1 MSMELVV
8 EVLVVDDSAVDRQLA
23 GRLIEK
29 QSHLSV
35 GHAAD
40 GREALSI
47 IRQQCPDIVVTDLL
61 MPGMDGLELVRV
73 LRDEY
78 PQLPVVLMTG
88 HGSETVATE
97 ALRLGAARDVP
108 TCRLAQDLVPTVQ
121 NVLDRAHKG
130 GRPERLVE
138 SLVDCDTGYV
148 LENDPELITSL
159 VEHVQQ
165 CLVRIQFC
173 DPPGALQIGSAL
185 EAALNNAQYHG
196 NFEFG
201 SESTPADCAALSQV
215 RRNEPPYRDRRIHVR
230 ARFSAEEALFIIR
243 DEGRGFDHAAHATA
257 RQARSVGERD
267 RGLTLMHMF
276 MDGVTFNEAGNEV
289 TLVKRRAARDIV

>member
-47 IRQQCPDIVVTDLL
+47 IRQQCPDIVITDLL

-97 ALRLGAARDVP
+97 ALRLGAASYVP
-108 TCRLAQDLVPTVQ
+108 KCRLAQDLVPTLQ
-121 NVLDRAHKG
+121 NVLDRARKG

-138 SLVDCDTGYV
+138 SLVHCDTGYV

-165 CLVRIQFC
+165 CLVRIRFC
-173 DPPGALQIGSAL
+173 DAPGALQIGSAL
-185 EAALNNAQYHG
+185 EAALDNALYHG
-196 NFEFG
+196 NFELG
-201 SESTPADCAALSQV
+201 TELTPADCAALSQT
-215 RRNEPPYRDRRIHVR
+215 RRNESPFRDRRIHVR
-230 ARFSAEEALFIIR
+230 ARFSADEALFIIR
-243 DEGRGFDHAAHATA
+243 DEGRGFEHAAHAA
-257 RQARSVGERD
+257 AKQAERIGERD
-267 RGLTLMHMF
+267 RGLTLMHTF
-276 MDGVTFNEAGNEV
+276 MDSVTFNEAGNEV
-289 TLVKRRAARDIV
+289 TLVKRRKARNIV